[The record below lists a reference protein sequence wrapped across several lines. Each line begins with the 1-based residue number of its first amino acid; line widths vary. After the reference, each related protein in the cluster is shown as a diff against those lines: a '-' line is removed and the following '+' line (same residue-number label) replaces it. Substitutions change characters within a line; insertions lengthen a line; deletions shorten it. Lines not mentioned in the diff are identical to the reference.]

1 MLCTTKGN
9 TLTITDIK
17 TAVLEAPWGP
27 WTRRW
32 LLVRIDTADGLQGY
46 GDTAATPQVKAHVLT
61 LRDMLLGQDPTNVEV
76 LHRSMVSQ
84 AYAGTTASHF
94 DSGLSVHAVSAIET
108 ALWDLAGK
116 AAGLPVYKLL
126 GGKHRDR
133 VRLYNCVGSLETYRE
148 MEAVY
153 QEMGTTI
160 LKFDATPRAARAI
173 PGGMM
178 GEHLTRKG
186 LAHLVEQV
194 DEIRQHVGS
203 DIEVAVEGRCGTL
216 VNALRFLRAM
226 EPYDLTWVE
235 DLLPPTDVDAW
246 ATLTA
251 SSPVPTLTG
260 EGLHLRHEFLEYYRK
275 EATRLVAPDF
285 QISGGLSEGKKI
297 CEMADLYHLLA
308 CPHMAASAIGVAA
321 AVHAC
326 AAIPNLLALEFHA
339 MPGWDR
345 ILAGY
350 RPQIADGHIEV
361 PEGPGLGVE
370 LDMHET
376 RKYAVTGEP
385 FFA

>member
-1 MLCTTKGN
+1 MAATDTDQ
-9 TLTITDIK
+9 TLTITDVK

-27 WTRRW
+27 WVRRW
-32 LLVRIDTADGLQGY
+32 LLVRIDTAEGLQGY
-46 GDTAATPQVKAHVLT
+46 GDTVANPQTKAHIMDFRQGLV
-61 LRDMLLGQDPTNVEV
+61 GQDPTNVEA
-76 LHRSMVSQ
+76 LQRTMVAR
-84 AYAGTTASHF
+84 AYAGTFASHF
-94 DSGLSVHAVSAIET
+94 ESGLAVHAVSAIET

-126 GGKHRDR
+126 GGKHRDQ
-133 VRLYNCVGSLETYRE
+133 VRIYNCVGSLATYRE
-148 MEAVY
+148 MENTY
-153 QEMGTTI
+153 QDLGTTI
-160 LKFDATPRAARAI
+160 LKFDATPSALKDL

-186 LAHLVEQV
+186 LAHLVVLV
-194 DEIRQHVGS
+194 DEIRTYVGD

-216 VNALRFLRAM
+216 VNAMRFLQAM

-246 ATLTA
+246 ATITA

-275 EATRLVAPDF
+275 DATRLTAPDF
-285 QISGGLSEGKKI
+285 QICGGLSEGKKI
-297 CEMADLYHLLA
+297 CEMADLHHLLA

-345 ILAGY
+345 ILTGY
-350 RPQIADGHIEV
+350 RPQIIDGFIEV

-370 LDMHET
+370 LDEQEA
-376 RKYAVTGEP
+376 RKYTVPGES
-385 FFA
+385 FFE